1 MKIKITALMVLLGTS
16 LYSGEGWL
24 TNIEKAQ
31 ELAKT
36 EKKLVLLE
44 FTGSDWCP
52 PCKALKKN
60 VFDTDKFKAY
70 AKKNLV
76 LVELDFPRD
85 KSKITKEQ
93 SAYNGAQAK
102 KFAVRGYPTVIL
114 LDADGKELTKK
125 VRKGKE
131 ALQRPWAGTIMG
143 LGTGELTEF
152 GQWASLGSPVGKG
165 TEDGADPRVWMPWER
180 I

>member
-1 MKIKITALMVLLGTS
+1 MVLLGTS

-70 AKKNLV
+70 AKKHLV

-85 KSKITKEQ
+85 KSKVTKEQ
-93 SAYNGAQAK
+93 AAYNREQAK
-102 KFAVRGYPTVIL
+102 AFAVKGYPTVIL
-114 LDADGKELTKK
+114 MDAAGKELTKK
-125 VRKGKE
+125 VGFGRTSAEKYIA
-131 ALQRPWAGTIMG
+131 ALSKAI
-143 LGTGELTEF
+143 
-152 GQWASLGSPVGKG
+152 K
-165 TEDGADPRVWMPWER
+165 
-180 I
+180 